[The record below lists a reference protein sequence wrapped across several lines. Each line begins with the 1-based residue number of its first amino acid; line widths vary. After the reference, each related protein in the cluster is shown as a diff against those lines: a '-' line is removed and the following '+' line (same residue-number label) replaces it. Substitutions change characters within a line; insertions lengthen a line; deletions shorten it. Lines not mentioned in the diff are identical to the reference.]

1 MIAID
6 NLCYFHLHYLI
17 EFVGV
22 EFKDKRHGFILKPF
36 THFNKKTGIV
46 KTLIV
51 LTSRQLL

>member
-1 MIAID
+1 MMAID